1 MEGGREGGKGERGME
16 GATDGGTEGE
26 REEGGR
32 EGGGGKGRDGE
43 GRGKVSERAAL
54 CLASEDL
61 LTPRPL
67 LIILKGLVLPHIKL
81 VQPQPLLCF

>member
-32 EGGGGKGRDGE
+32 EGGGGKGREGE
-43 GRGKVSERAAL
+43 GGGRCRSGRPYALKVKIS
-54 CLASEDL
+54 S
-61 LTPRPL
+61 
-67 LIILKGLVLPHIKL
+67 PHGHSL
-81 VQPQPLLCF
+81 